1 MSAPLAE
8 AAKKALTDAVRI
20 SLDLYKVMIPVIIG
34 VKILKELDLIAY
46 LAVPLGPLMELAGL
60 PPDMGLVWATAILTN
75 IYGGILVYVALPPG
89 ADPLSVA
96 QVTVLSTMI
105 LIAHNIPVEGRITQ
119 KCGVGFWGQAV
130 LRMAGAL
137 VCGMLMQRFFAAAGM
152 LAEPARAIF
161 TAAPAQASLP
171 GWALGE
177 AKNLV
182 MIFGVI
188 LALIIL
194 MRILARFRV
203 TDLFERLLAPVL
215 GLLGIGAKAANI
227 TVIGLV
233 MGLAYGGGLI
243 MMEVK
248 AGRLSRRDVFSSLSL
263 MSLSHALIEDTLLM
277 TLIGAS
283 MQGTFF
289 GRLLFSMLVVAILSR
304 LVGPRLTV
312 PGSATGRPL

>member
-1 MSAPLAE
+1 MSLAAS
-8 AAKKALTDAVRI
+8 AASALRDAGRI
-20 SLDLYKVMIPVIIG
+20 SLDLYKIMIPVIIG
-34 VKILKELDLIAY
+34 VKILKELDLISL
-46 LAVPLGPLMELAGL
+46 LAVPLAPLMELTGL
-60 PPDMGLVWATAILTN
+60 PADMGLVWATAILTN

-89 ADPLSVA
+89 PDPLTVA

-119 KCGVGFWGQAV
+119 KCGVGFWGQAL
-130 LRMAGAL
+130 LRMGGAL
-137 VCGMLMQRFFAAAGM
+137 VCGMLMHHFFSACGM
-152 LAEPARAIF
+152 LAEPGRAVF
-161 TAAPAQASLP
+161 TAGPADASLV

-194 MRILARFRV
+194 MRVLGRLRI

-215 GLLGIGAKAANI
+215 GLMGIGRKAATI

-243 MMEVK
+243 LMEVK
-248 AGRLSRRDVFSSLSL
+248 GGRLSRRDVFSSLSL

-283 MQGTFF
+283 VQGTFF
-289 GRLLFSMLVVAILSR
+289 GRLLFSMIVVAVLSR
-304 LVGPRLTV
+304 LVGPRLSV
-312 PGSATGRPL
+312 PGSALGRMF